1 MPGTDLEISD
11 NAFAPDGERR
21 DSEVGGDSLDIGLR
35 QAQCCAMK
43 AVRVSRHLGGIL
55 ELIAY
60 TDATLTT
67 AYHYTLDTYIRR
79 GSRNAEFLH

>member
-1 MPGTDLEISD
+1 
-11 NAFAPDGERR
+11 
-21 DSEVGGDSLDIGLR
+21 
-35 QAQCCAMK
+35 MK

-67 AYHYTLDTYIRR
+67 ASHYTLDTYIRR